1 MMQKYYTYDTCG
13 FNRFVPILAPTYLK
27 GDKTYGYLLLEKT
40 KEAVEKFMFQNIA
53 DYMVNLSGI
62 KDFKNQFFG
71 GVVYFM
77 DGGAYICYNGFK
89 EGEEDKLFA
98 SYFDP
103 DYYRTANAPEGVAIY
118 SNRDF
123 IEGIFNARH
132 PRALLLLQETES
144 PREGYFSFR
153 VIHDRASD
161 EILENNE

>member
-1 MMQKYYTYDTCG
+1 MMQKYYTYDYCG

-53 DYMVNLSGI
+53 DYMVNVVGG
-62 KDFKNQFFG
+62 KDFKNQFYG

-77 DGGAYICYNGFK
+77 DGGAYICYNGFQ
-89 EGEEDKLFA
+89 EGQEDQLFA

-103 DYYRTANAPEGVAIY
+103 DYFRTAVTPSGLSIN

-132 PRALLLLQETES
+132 PRAVLLLQETES
-144 PREGYFSFR
+144 PKEGYFSFR
-153 VIHDRASD
+153 VIHDRESD
-161 EILENNE
+161 EILEK